1 MAETKNPEKVKVPF
15 GKGFW
20 IGNLVV
26 DTLLLGLNTS
36 AVVYLATQYKKGNIE
51 PEGHFL
57 TGAAVGL
64 NTAAMML
71 DVGSIAR
78 DIKRIHQISK
88 KEKETG
94 CPVSANNYTLLIT
107 HHRPNDVVKSDVKQ

>member
-1 MAETKNPEKVKVPF
+1 MAETKKPEKVKVPF

-36 AVVYLATQYKKGNIE
+36 AVVYITSQYKKGNIE

-57 TGAAVGL
+57 TGATVGL
-64 NTAAMML
+64 NAAAMML

-88 KEKETG
+88 AEKETG
-94 CPVSANNYTLLIT
+94 CPVSANRYTVLIA
-107 HHRPNDVVKSDVKQ
+107 HEPNGAVKDVDVK